1 MNGLLNRLREFNS
14 GHQAILVDS
23 QRTLSST
30 DLSRAIARCR
40 QLIHEQHQGK
50 PLLYSPTHSGSF
62 NLQTHIN
69 RSSFKISTQFIGEKI
84 YNYYWPT
91 DNMLPN
97 YFTTNVSYKYSFTK
111 TQKFET
117 YIHLNSENIFDTQY
131 QSVYGFPVPG
141 HSYSIAITIK
151 ERKSF

>member
-50 PLLYSPTHSGSF
+50 RLAVVGTSSVDFFVWLLAG
-62 NLQTHIN
+62 
-69 RSSFKISTQFIGEKI
+69 
-84 YNYYWPT
+84 W
-91 DNMLPN
+91 
-97 YFTTNVSYKYSFTK
+97 
-111 TQKFET
+111 FE
-117 YIHLNSENIFDTQY
+117 
-131 QSVYGFPVPG
+131 G
-141 HSYSIAITIK
+141 
-151 ERKSF
+151 